1 LRIADIQRMIDDDQ
15 RARASSDTRDA
26 LTVPWLSPAAGPLE
40 PAIKLFQRHVV
51 YGFCNRRRDAVK
63 HAACSDYCR
72 ALEHYRENERRER
85 GPRGARLRSVVTWG
99 SFYAH
104 VQR

>member
-51 YGFCNRRRDAVK
+51 YGF
-63 HAACSDYCR
+63 
-72 ALEHYRENERRER
+72 L
-85 GPRGARLRSVVTWG
+85 
-99 SFYAH
+99 
-104 VQR
+104 